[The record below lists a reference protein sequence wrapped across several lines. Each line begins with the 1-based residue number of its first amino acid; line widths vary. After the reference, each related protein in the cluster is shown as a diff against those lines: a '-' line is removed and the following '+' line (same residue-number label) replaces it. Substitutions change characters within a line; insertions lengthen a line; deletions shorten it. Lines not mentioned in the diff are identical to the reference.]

1 MGRFGENLRRERE
14 LREITLEEIAAAT
27 KIGTRSL
34 RALEEEKF
42 ERLPGG
48 IFNRGFV
55 RAYARY
61 VGIDED
67 EAVLDFVEAAKEA
80 ENEARELN
88 NISVIAKQVESS
100 RAREG
105 RRHGVLAFAWTLAAV
120 LLVGGAAVAGWPYL
134 EKWRANRAQ
143 LAQGK
148 IVAQLQQVQA
158 AAASPSLVANEAEK
172 GAVQPVADSASTGPS
187 PAANDLSLVVT
198 VKQRCWVE
206 VRADGKL
213 IMQRAMDPES
223 DQRERTF
230 TARQRLVLLAGN
242 PRGIE
247 LTFNGRPFKL
257 AGPFNVTRTLTFTAE
272 GVQQD

>member
-1 MGRFGENLRRERE
+1 LAKGYFVGRFGENLRRERE

-34 RALEEEKF
+34 RALEEERF
-42 ERLPGG
+42 GQLPGG

-80 ENEARELN
+80 ENEAKELN
-88 NISVIAKQVESS
+88 SISVIAKQVESS
-100 RAREG
+100 RARERG
-105 RRHGVLAFAWTLAAV
+105 RHGVLAFAWTLVVV
-120 LLVGGAAVAGWPYL
+120 LFVGGATVAGWPYL

-158 AAASPSLVANEAEK
+158 ATAPKVASSA
-172 GAVQPVADSASTGPS
+172 QPVADSATAAVA
-187 PAANDLSLVVT
+187 PAANDLLLAIT

-206 VRADGKL
+206 VRGDGKL
-213 IMQRAMDPES
+213 LLHRAMDPGS
-223 DQRERTF
+223 DPSALTF
-230 TARQRLVLLAGN
+230 TARERLVLVTGN
-242 PRGIE
+242 PHGVE
-247 LTFNGRPFKL
+247 LTFNGRPFKPT
-257 AGPFNVTRTLTFTAE
+257 GPFNVPRTLTFTAG